1 MQDNEKKPALRFKGF
16 TDPWEQRK
24 LGEIAVFSKGV
35 GYSKNDLCEE
45 GTPIILYGRL
55 YTKYETCIF
64 DVDTFVK
71 EKAGGVYSKGGEV
84 IVPASGETA
93 EDISIASV
101 VVKPGILLGG
111 DLNIVSPTAEYDSAF
126 LALTISSGATHK
138 YLSSL
143 AQGKSVV
150 HLHNADIQSVS
161 AKFPT
166 KREQEK
172 IHLLFGKIDTLIT
185 LHQRKHEKLV
195 NIKKSM
201 LDKMFP
207 QNGVSVPEIRFK
219 GFTDPWEQRK
229 LEEYLEV
236 SGQKNFEGIYTKE
249 DVLSVSGDFGIVNQ
263 IEFQGRSFAGA
274 SVANYGVV
282 ETGDIVYTKSPL
294 KSNPYG
300 IIKANKGKNGIVST
314 LYAVYKPKQS
324 ANPEFVQI
332 YFEQDARMNNYMHP
346 LVNKGAKNDMKV
358 SAENALKGQIVF
370 PDIKEQRTISEFFH
384 NLDTLIT
391 LHQRK
396 YEKLVNIKKSMLD
409 KMFPKNGA
417 SVPEI
422 RFKGFTDPWEQRKLA
437 ELTKTIT
444 TGKSVNSD
452 EGEVSDGDIGV
463 LKTSCVS
470 YDRFNP
476 SESKPVVK
484 SEQQLVKCAVEKD
497 SVIVSRMNTPERV
510 GACGYVSTD
519 FPNLFLPD
527 RLWKLKFQDTV
538 DTYFVYMMLV
548 SSAYKEKITSMAS
561 GTSGSMYNIP
571 KETFLNLQLVIPA
584 KIDEQKQ
591 LGRILKKIDSL
602 ITLHQRKLEKLQ
614 NIKKSCLEKMF
625 V

>member
-24 LGEIAVFSKGV
+24 LDEIANFSKGV

-55 YTKYETCIF
+55 YTKYETSIF

-71 EKAGGVYSKGGEV
+71 EKAGSVYSKGGEV

-111 DLNIVSPTAEYDSAF
+111 DLNIVSPTTEYDSAF
-126 LALTISSGATHK
+126 LALTISSGAAHE

-185 LHQRKHEKLV
+185 LHQRKYERLV

-207 QNGVSVPEIRFK
+207 Q
-219 GFTDPWEQRK
+219 
-229 LEEYLEV
+229 
-236 SGQKNFEGIYTKE
+236 
-249 DVLSVSGDFGIVNQ
+249 
-263 IEFQGRSFAGA
+263 
-274 SVANYGVV
+274 
-282 ETGDIVYTKSPL
+282 
-294 KSNPYG
+294 
-300 IIKANKGKNGIVST
+300 
-314 LYAVYKPKQS
+314 
-324 ANPEFVQI
+324 
-332 YFEQDARMNNYMHP
+332 
-346 LVNKGAKNDMKV
+346 
-358 SAENALKGQIVF
+358 
-370 PDIKEQRTISEFFH
+370 
-384 NLDTLIT
+384 
-391 LHQRK
+391 
-396 YEKLVNIKKSMLD
+396 
-409 KMFPKNGA
+409 NGA

-422 RFKGFTDPWEQRKLA
+422 RFKGFTDPWEQRKLGEIA
-437 ELTKTIT
+437 KEVVRNDPASDAPIMMITAGNGFIEQSDRYAFNNAGESLKKYILLECGELAYNHGASKLRPYGSCFALT
-444 TGKSVNSD
+444 T
-452 EGEVSDGDIGV
+452 
-463 LKTSCVS
+463 
-470 YDRFNP
+470 
-476 SESKPVVK
+476 
-484 SEQQLVKCAVEKD
+484 VEKARIPFVYHCF
-497 SVIVSRMNTPERV
+497 SVEKSNPEFLSIELNGANVENQLRKIVSSGARMDGLLNIAYSEYTEV
-510 GACGYVSTD
+510 TVQ
-519 FPNLFLPD
+519 LPKKEEQD
-527 RLWKLKFQDTV
+527 WIAKFFKHLDT
-538 DTYFVYMMLV
+538 
-548 SSAYKEKITSMAS
+548 
-561 GTSGSMYNIP
+561 
-571 KETFLNLQLVIPA
+571 
-584 KIDEQKQ
+584 
-591 LGRILKKIDSL
+591 L

>member
-1 MQDNEKKPALRFKGF
+1 MQDNEKKPAL
-16 TDPWEQRK
+16 
-24 LGEIAVFSKGV
+24 
-35 GYSKNDLCEE
+35 
-45 GTPIILYGRL
+45 
-55 YTKYETCIF
+55 
-64 DVDTFVK
+64 
-71 EKAGGVYSKGGEV
+71 
-84 IVPASGETA
+84 
-93 EDISIASV
+93 
-101 VVKPGILLGG
+101 
-111 DLNIVSPTAEYDSAF
+111 
-126 LALTISSGATHK
+126 
-138 YLSSL
+138 
-143 AQGKSVV
+143 
-150 HLHNADIQSVS
+150 
-161 AKFPT
+161 
-166 KREQEK
+166 
-172 IHLLFGKIDTLIT
+172 
-185 LHQRKHEKLV
+185 
-195 NIKKSM
+195 
-201 LDKMFP
+201 
-207 QNGVSVPEIRFK
+207 RFK

-236 SGQKNFEGIYTKE
+236 SGQKNFDGIYSKE

-300 IIKANKGKNGIVST
+300 IIKANKEKNGIVST

-370 PDIKEQRTISEFFH
+370 PDIEEQRTISEFFR

-422 RFKGFTDPWEQRKLA
+422 RFKGFTDPWEQRKLG

-452 EGEVSDGDIGV
+452 EGKVSSEDIGV

-476 SESKPVVK
+476 SESKLVVK

-527 RLWKLKFQDTV
+527 RLWKLKFQDSV

-591 LGRILKKIDSL
+591 LGKILKKLDIL
-602 ITLHQRKLEKLQ
+602 ITLHQRERIKPILEVKRVKR
-614 NIKKSCLEKMF
+614 NE
-625 V
+625 

>member
-1 MQDNEKKPALRFKGF
+1 MQDNEKKPAL
-16 TDPWEQRK
+16 
-24 LGEIAVFSKGV
+24 
-35 GYSKNDLCEE
+35 
-45 GTPIILYGRL
+45 
-55 YTKYETCIF
+55 
-64 DVDTFVK
+64 
-71 EKAGGVYSKGGEV
+71 
-84 IVPASGETA
+84 
-93 EDISIASV
+93 
-101 VVKPGILLGG
+101 
-111 DLNIVSPTAEYDSAF
+111 
-126 LALTISSGATHK
+126 
-138 YLSSL
+138 
-143 AQGKSVV
+143 
-150 HLHNADIQSVS
+150 
-161 AKFPT
+161 
-166 KREQEK
+166 
-172 IHLLFGKIDTLIT
+172 
-185 LHQRKHEKLV
+185 
-195 NIKKSM
+195 
-201 LDKMFP
+201 
-207 QNGVSVPEIRFK
+207 RFK

-370 PDIKEQRTISEFFH
+370 PDIKEQRTISEFFR

-422 RFKGFTDPWEQRKLA
+422 RFKGFTDPWEQRKLK
-437 ELTKTIT
+437 ELYFQLTERNADLLPYQKTLSVAT
-444 TGKSVNSD
+444 MSFKTDGNGAADTSLANYKRLRTGDIAFEGHTSKEFRYGRFVLNDVGDGIMSPRFSALRPLHEMPINFWKYYIHYEPIMRKVLVNSTKAGTMMN
-452 EGEVSDGDIGV
+452 ELVINEFLQGSILV
-463 LKTSCVS
+463 
-470 YDRFNP
+470 P
-476 SESKPVVK
+476 SMA
-484 SEQQLVKCAVEKD
+484 EQQA
-497 SVIVSRMNTPERV
+497 IGR
-510 GACGYVSTD
+510 
-519 FPNLFLPD
+519 FF
-527 RLWKLKFQDTV
+527 
-538 DTYFVYMMLV
+538 
-548 SSAYKEKITSMAS
+548 
-561 GTSGSMYNIP
+561 
-571 KETFLNLQLVIPA
+571 
-584 KIDEQKQ
+584 KQ
-591 LGRILKKIDSL
+591 LDTL

>member
-1 MQDNEKKPALRFKGF
+1 MIMQDNEKKPALRFKGF

-24 LGEIAVFSKGV
+24 LGEMVDVCSGMDYKHLSEGDIPVYGTGGYMLSVNKALSYDRNAVGIGRKGTIDKPYILKAPFWTV
-35 GYSKNDLCEE
+35 DTLFYAIPKDSKNIDF
-45 GTPIILYGRL
+45 T
-55 YTKYETCIF
+55 F
-64 DVDTFVK
+64 DVFQKVDWKKKDEST
-71 EKAGGVYSKGGEV
+71 GVPSLSK
-84 IVPASGETA
+84 IAINETS
-93 EDISIASV
+93 ISTPS
-101 VVKPGILLGG
+101 KL
-111 DLNIVSPTAEYDSAF
+111 
-126 LALTISSGATHK
+126 
-138 YLSSL
+138 
-143 AQGKSVV
+143 
-150 HLHNADIQSVS
+150 
-161 AKFPT
+161 
-166 KREQEK
+166 EQER
-172 IHLLFGKIDTLIT
+172 IG
-185 LHQRKHEKLV
+185 
-195 NIKKSM
+195 
-201 LDKMFP
+201 
-207 QNGVSVPEIRFK
+207 
-219 GFTDPWEQRK
+219 
-229 LEEYLEV
+229 
-236 SGQKNFEGIYTKE
+236 
-249 DVLSVSGDFGIVNQ
+249 
-263 IEFQGRSFAGA
+263 SF
-274 SVANYGVV
+274 
-282 ETGDIVYTKSPL
+282 
-294 KSNPYG
+294 
-300 IIKANKGKNGIVST
+300 
-314 LYAVYKPKQS
+314 
-324 ANPEFVQI
+324 F
-332 YFEQDARMNNYMHP
+332 R
-346 LVNKGAKNDMKV
+346 
-358 SAENALKGQIVF
+358 
-370 PDIKEQRTISEFFH
+370 

-409 KMFPKNGA
+409 KMFPQNGA

-591 LGRILKKIDSL
+591 LGKILKKIDTL

>member
-71 EKAGGVYSKGGEV
+71 EKAGSVYSKGGEV

-185 LHQRKHEKLV
+185 LHQRKYEKLV

-219 GFTDPWEQRK
+219 GFTAPWEQRK
-229 LEEYLEV
+229 LGEICDFITKGATPTTYGFSWQPDGVPFFRNDSIKDNVFVFGEFSYISEAANEV
-236 SGQKNFEGIYTKE
+236 LK
-249 DVLSVSGDFGIVNQ
+249 
-263 IEFQGRSFAGA
+263 RSEVHGNDILIAI
-274 SVANYGVV
+274 
-282 ETGDIVYTKSPL
+282 TGDIGKV
-294 KSNPYG
+294 G
-300 IIKANKGKNGIVST
+300 IIPDTVEKANINQHI
-314 LYAVYKPKQS
+314 
-324 ANPEFVQI
+324 
-332 YFEQDARMNNYMHP
+332 AR
-346 LVNKGAKNDMKV
+346 VRIRK
-358 SAENALKGQIVF
+358 EAL
-370 PDIKEQRTISEFFH
+370 P
-384 NLDTLIT
+384 
-391 LHQRK
+391 
-396 YEKLVNIKKSMLD
+396 
-409 KMFPKNGA
+409 
-417 SVPEI
+417 
-422 RFKGFTDPWEQRKLA
+422 
-437 ELTKTIT
+437 
-444 TGKSVNSD
+444 
-452 EGEVSDGDIGV
+452 
-463 LKTSCVS
+463 
-470 YDRFNP
+470 
-476 SESKPVVK
+476 
-484 SEQQLVKCAVEKD
+484 
-497 SVIVSRMNTPERV
+497 
-510 GACGYVSTD
+510 
-519 FPNLFLPD
+519 
-527 RLWKLKFQDTV
+527 
-538 DTYFVYMMLV
+538 YFVYQYLA
-548 SSAYKEKITSMAS
+548 SDDTQKEYQKIKTGLSMPQLS
-561 GTSGSMYNIP
+561 LEQVRDIVVKIP
-571 KETFLNLQLVIPA
+571 EFNEQG
-584 KIDEQKQ
+584 KIAGC
-591 LGRILKKIDSL
+591 LRRIDTL

>member
-1 MQDNEKKPALRFKGF
+1 MQNHPAHQEPRRVLGSFFAPKSQN
-16 TDPWEQRK
+16 TPTWEQRK

-55 YTKYETCIF
+55 YTKYETCVF

-71 EKAGGVYSKGGEV
+71 EKAGSVYSKGGEV

-150 HLHNADIQSVS
+150 HLHNSDIQSVS

-172 IHLLFGKIDTLIT
+172 IHLIFGKI
-185 LHQRKHEKLV
+185 
-195 NIKKSM
+195 
-201 LDKMFP
+201 
-207 QNGVSVPEIRFK
+207 
-219 GFTDPWEQRK
+219 
-229 LEEYLEV
+229 
-236 SGQKNFEGIYTKE
+236 
-249 DVLSVSGDFGIVNQ
+249 
-263 IEFQGRSFAGA
+263 
-274 SVANYGVV
+274 
-282 ETGDIVYTKSPL
+282 
-294 KSNPYG
+294 
-300 IIKANKGKNGIVST
+300 
-314 LYAVYKPKQS
+314 
-324 ANPEFVQI
+324 
-332 YFEQDARMNNYMHP
+332 
-346 LVNKGAKNDMKV
+346 
-358 SAENALKGQIVF
+358 
-370 PDIKEQRTISEFFH
+370 
-384 NLDTLIT
+384 DTLIT

-422 RFKGFTDPWEQRKLA
+422 RFKGFTDLWEQREFEEIAVRSSVMSDKKGLPRVEYEDIISGAGRLNKDIKLKESEKVGIVFHKGDVLYGKLRPYLQNWLLA
-437 ELTKTIT
+437 TFNGLAVGDFWVLQPQNTDSSFLYRLVQSQQFDGVANQSTGTKMPRA
-444 TGKSVNSD
+444 D
-452 EGEVSDGDIGV
+452 
-463 LKTSCVS
+463 
-470 YDRFNP
+470 
-476 SESKPVVK
+476 
-484 SEQQLVKCAVEKD
+484 
-497 SVIVSRMNTPERV
+497 
-510 GACGYVSTD
+510 
-519 FPNLFLPD
+519 
-527 RLWKLKFQDTV
+527 WKLVSKTKFAMPHSV
-538 DTYFVYMMLV
+538 
-548 SSAYKEKITSMAS
+548 
-561 GTSGSMYNIP
+561 
-571 KETFLNLQLVIPA
+571 
-584 KIDEQKQ
+584 DEQAAIGAYFEH
-591 LGRILKKIDSL
+591 LDTL